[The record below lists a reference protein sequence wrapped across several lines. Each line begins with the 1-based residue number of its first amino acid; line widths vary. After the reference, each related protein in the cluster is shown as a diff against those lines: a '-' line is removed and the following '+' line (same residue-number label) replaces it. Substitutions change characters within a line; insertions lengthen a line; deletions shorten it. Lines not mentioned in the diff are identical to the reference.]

1 MNANKENPTE
11 IILKYF
17 VLTTLTVVN
26 LSYLVLF

>member
-1 MNANKENPTE
+1 MQIKKKSTE